1 MPNCTGVIACSITSM
16 LNHIRIRDFAIID
29 ELEVSLASGMSVLT
43 GETGAGKSILI
54 DALSLALGDRADSNT
69 VRNGCKRAEIAATFN
84 IDGLADVRAWLEDND
99 LDDGDDCLIRRTI
112 AAEGRSKG
120 FINGSPVPMQS
131 LRALGELL
139 IDIHGQHEHQSLLR
153 NDEQRRL
160 LDDFADHG
168 ALLKDVSGASQAWRE
183 ANDEYERLSS
193 AAADRDAQLD
203 MLRYQVNELE
213 TLAPQAGEYAELD
226 TEHARLANVSRLQ
239 ATCHTLLDSLE
250 DNEHS
255 AATTTVARAV
265 QELDE
270 LRDVDASL
278 GELSSNLS
286 GALAEIQETVS
297 GLRSYLDGLDAD
309 PGRLQDVETRIGTLL
324 ELARKHHVEP
334 DQLVDKYASLSKEL
348 DGLEH
353 AETRLEGMQADIAD
367 KLATYNKL
375 AAKLSKSRGKHAK
388 QLSERVTE
396 HMQELGMPGG
406 MFSIELAVRD
416 QDTPSPTGRER
427 VVFMVTANPGQPAKA
442 LNKVASGGELSRIS
456 LAIQVVLANDVHIP
470 TLIFD
475 EVDVG
480 IGGGVAEIVGNR
492 LRALADQRQ
501 VLCVTH
507 LPQVAAQAHHHLQVS
522 KVRGKNSTGTGIVQL
537 DEQAR
542 CQEIARMLGGVEMTK
557 QTLAHAEEM
566 LKKTMMNAD

>member
-1 MPNCTGVIACSITSM
+1 M
-16 LNHIRIRDFAIID
+16 LTHIRIRDFAIID
-29 ELEVSLASGMSVLT
+29 ELEVNLDDGMTVLT

-54 DALSLALGDRADSNT
+54 DALSLALGDRADPNT
-69 VRNGCKRAEIAATFN
+69 VRNGCKRAEVAASFN
-84 IDGLADVRAWLEDND
+84 IGELSDVQTWLEDND

-112 AAEGRSKG
+112 AAQGRSKG

-160 LDDFADHG
+160 LDDFAGHNK
-168 ALLKDVSGASQAWRE
+168 LLQDIANACLAWRE
-183 ANDEYERLSS
+183 ANDEYERLRN

-213 TLAPQAGEYAELD
+213 TLAPQAGEYAKLD
-226 TEHARLANVSRLQ
+226 AEHARLANVSRLQ
-239 ATCHTLLDSLE
+239 ATCHALLDSLE
-250 DNEHS
+250 DNEDS
-255 AATTTVARAV
+255 AASTVIARAV
-265 QELDE
+265 QGLDE
-270 LRDVDASL
+270 LRDVDATL
-278 GELSSNLS
+278 GDMSNNLN

-309 PGRLQDVETRIGTLL
+309 PGRLEEVETRIGALL

-334 DQLVDKYASLSKEL
+334 DQLAEKHTSLSDEL

-353 AETRLEGMQADIAD
+353 AETRLEGLQADIAN
-367 KLATYNKL
+367 KLTTYRKL
-375 AAKLSKSRGKHAK
+375 AARLTKSRVSSAK
-388 QLSERVTE
+388 QLSGRVTE

-406 MFSIELAVRD
+406 QFNIELAN
-416 QDTPSPTGRER
+416 QDNDSPSVTGAER
-427 VVFMVTANPGQPAKA
+427 IIFMVTANPGQPAKA

-456 LAIQVVLANDVHIP
+456 LAIQVVLANDVQIP

-492 LRALADQRQ
+492 LRTLADSRQ
-501 VLCVTH
+501 VMCVTH

-522 KVRGKNSTGTGIVQL
+522 KVRSKDSTGTGIVQL

-557 QTLAHAEEM
+557 QTLAHAKEM
-566 LKKTMMNAD
+566 LNKAAG

>member
-1 MPNCTGVIACSITSM
+1 M

-29 ELEVSLASGMSVLT
+29 ELEVSLDGGMSVLT

-54 DALSLALGDRADSNT
+54 DALGLALGDRADSNT
-69 VRNGCKRAEIAATFN
+69 VRNGCKRAEIAASFN
-84 IDGLADVRAWLEDND
+84 IDGLDDVYSWLEEND

-131 LRALGELL
+131 LQALGELL

-160 LDDFADHG
+160 LDDFAGHEKLLQKLTG
-168 ALLKDVSGASQAWRE
+168 ACHAWRE
-183 ANDEYERLSS
+183 ANDEYERLSN

-213 TLAPQAGEYAELD
+213 TLAPETGEYTSLD
-226 TEHARLANVSRLQ
+226 VEHARLANVSRLQ
-239 ATCHTLLDSLE
+239 ATCHQLLDSLE
-250 DNEHS
+250 DNEDG
-255 AATTTVARAV
+255 AASTVIARAV

-278 GELSSNLS
+278 GEMSSSLN

-309 PGRLQDVETRIGTLL
+309 PGRLQEVETRIGALL

-334 DQLVDKYASLSKEL
+334 DELADKYTSLSDEL

-353 AETRLEGMQADIAD
+353 AETRLEGLQADIAE
-367 KLATYNKL
+367 KLSAYNKL
-375 AAKLSKSRGKHAK
+375 AAKLSKSRGKYAK

-406 MFSIELAVRD
+406 QFSIELANRD
-416 QDTPSPTGRER
+416 SDIPSATGAER

-522 KVRGKNSTGTGIVQL
+522 KVRSKDSTGTGIEQL

-557 QTLAHAEEM
+557 QTLAHAKEM
-566 LKKTMMNAD
+566 LNKAAR

>member
-1 MPNCTGVIACSITSM
+1 M

-29 ELEVSLASGMSVLT
+29 ELEVNLAAGMSVLT

-54 DALSLALGDRADSNT
+54 DALGLALGDRADAGV
-69 VRNGCKRAEIAATFN
+69 VRVNCKRAEIAASFN
-84 IDGLADVRAWLEDND
+84 IENLPNVTTWLEEND

-160 LDDFADHG
+160 LDDFAGHAD
-168 ALLKDVSGASQAWRE
+168 LLNSLKNNYQAWHE
-183 ANDEYERLSS
+183 ANAEYERLS
-193 AAADRDAQLD
+193 AAAQDRDAQLD
-203 MLRYQVNELE
+203 LLRYQVNELD
-213 TLAPQAGEYAELD
+213 TLNPQPGEYDLIN

-239 ATCHTLLDSLE
+239 TTGHQLLESLE
-250 DNEHS
+250 DNEDT
-255 AATTTVARAV
+255 AASSVIARAIT
-265 QELDE
+265 ELDE
-270 LRDVDASL
+270 LRDVDSQL
-278 GELSSNLS
+278 GELSDSLN
-286 GALAEIQETVS
+286 GALAEVQEAVS
-297 GLRSYLDGLDAD
+297 GLRSYLGGIDAD
-309 PGRLQDVETRIGTLL
+309 PARLQEVETRIGTLL
-324 ELARKHHVEP
+324 EFARKHHIKP
-334 DQLVDKYASLSKEL
+334 DALPDKHQQLKDEL

-353 AETRLEGMQADIAD
+353 AETRLEGMQEDIAA
-367 KLATYNKL
+367 KLAEYNKL
-375 AAKLSKSRGKHAK
+375 AKKLSDSRKK
-388 QLSERVTE
+388 QAATLSKRVTE

-406 MFSIELAVRD
+406 QFVIDLEARD
-416 QDTPSPTGRER
+416 SATPYALGMER
-427 VVFMVTANPGQPAKA
+427 VVFTVSANPGQPAKP
-442 LNKVASGGELSRIS
+442 LSKVASGGELSRIS

-480 IGGGVAEIVGNR
+480 IGGGVAEIVGAR
-492 LRALADQRQ
+492 LRTLADNRQ

-507 LPQVAAQAHHHLQVS
+507 LPQVAAQAHNHMQVS
-522 KVRGKNSTGTGIVQL
+522 KTRSKESTGTSIQTL
-537 DEQAR
+537 DEASR
-542 CQEIARMLGGVEMTK
+542 GQEIARMLGGVEITK

-566 LKKTMMNAD
+566 IERAKAG